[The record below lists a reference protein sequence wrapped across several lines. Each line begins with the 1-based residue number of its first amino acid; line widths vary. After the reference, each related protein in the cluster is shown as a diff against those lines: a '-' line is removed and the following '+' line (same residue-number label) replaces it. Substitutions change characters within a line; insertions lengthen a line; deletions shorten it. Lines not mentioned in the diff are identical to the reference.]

1 MKLIHIFLFIISFV
15 VGCYFVYISPTE
27 HKTVFVYPTPQN
39 VKKIQYKDSANECFN
54 FSAKIVSCKGKDTKE
69 IPIQ

>member
-1 MKLIHIFLFIISFV
+1 MKLIHVVLFIISFV
-15 VGCYFVYISPTE
+15 VGCFFVYISPIE
-27 HKTVFVYPTPQN
+27 HKTVLVYPTPTN

-54 FSAKIVSCKGKDTKE
+54 FTAKIVSCKGKDVKE

>member
-1 MKLIHIFLFIISFV
+1 MKLIHVVLFIISFV
-15 VGCYFVYISPTE
+15 VGCVFVYISPTE
-27 HKTVFVYPTPQN
+27 HKTVLVYPTPIN

-54 FSAKIVSCKGKDTKE
+54 FTAKIVSCNGKDTKE